1 MKLKIS
7 DINTQTTSLEVRK
20 MSFVEGGNP
29 FVQKFCYL
37 IITFSVVLP
46 IRTT

>member
-7 DINTQTTSLEVRK
+7 DINTQTTSLKVRK
-20 MSFVEGGNP
+20 MSFVEEGNP
-29 FVQKFCYL
+29 FVQKYYYL
-37 IITFSVVLP
+37 TITLSVVLP

>member
-7 DINTQTTSLEVRK
+7 DINTQTTSLKVRK
-20 MSFVEGGNP
+20 MSFVEEGTP
-29 FVQKFCYL
+29 FVQKCCYL
-37 IITFSVVLP
+37 TITFLVVLP